1 LISATAV
8 ITAVTIMGTITTGRR
23 GGIVMFV
30 MLVIIVAF
38 GFVVR
43 YVFCYFFV
51 VFFLTAFFAL
61 GMAFRFFASA
71 AH

>member
-1 LISATAV
+1 
-8 ITAVTIMGTITTGRR
+8 
-23 GGIVMFV
+23 MFV

-43 YVFCYFFV
+43 YVFCYLFV

-61 GMAFRFFASA
+61 GVAFRFFASA